1 MAIDWKKGPKVNK
14 VDKISLPPYNVH
26 YLDNGIKVIELNQGT
41 QEVVKFDIIYRGAR
55 ILEEKKLTAK
65 FTASLMREGTS
76 SFSSSQLAYKLDFYG
91 AVLRTAS
98 NLDFNYLSLSCLSK
112 YFEELCPILSEI
124 INEPSFLDSELEKM
138 KRTTIQ
144 KVAMDLSKNE
154 ILSYR
159 ILTEELF
166 GKDDP
171 YGYNTEKELIQ
182 DLSRNDI
189 VSYFENN
196 IGSSNCFI
204 VIGGKFDSRFLQV
217 INKYFGQIKKDVRP
231 VVYNQAILPQSGYQ
245 RIMLTKN
252 EFQAS
257 IKLGRRMF
265 NRHHEDY
272 PAFFVL
278 NTILGGYFGS
288 RLMSNIREKHGYT
301 YNIYSGIDHLIY
313 DGYFYIGTEVSTD
326 LIDKTVKAIGKQVNI
341 LKDNKIK
348 KGELEMVRSYLMGN
362 FLNLVDGPLNS
373 ASLVRS
379 LELDGCLDTEFDR
392 FIEEIVHIDA
402 DRLLNLA
409 QKYLSFED
417 MITVTVTHKG

>member
-1 MAIDWKKGPKVNK
+1 MTIDWKKGPKINK
-14 VDKISLPPYNVH
+14 VDKIALPPYQVH

-55 ILEEKKLTAK
+55 ILEQKKLTAK
-65 FTASLMREGTS
+65 FCASLMREGTAS
-76 SFSSSQLAYKLDFYG
+76 YTSSQVANKLDYYG

-124 INEPSFLDSELEKM
+124 IHQPSFLESEVDKM

-166 GKDDP
+166 GEDDP
-171 YGYNTEKELIQ
+171 YGYNTQKELIQ
-182 DLSRNDI
+182 DLSRKDI
-189 VSYFENN
+189 IDYYEAN

-204 VIGGKFDSRFLQV
+204 VIGGKFNPNFVQL
-217 INKYFGQIKKDVRP
+217 INTFFGQLKKDVKP
-231 VVYNQAILPQSGYQ
+231 IVYQQSQLPKPGIQKVIY
-245 RIMLTKN
+245 TKN

-257 IKLGRRMF
+257 IKMGQRMF

-272 PAFFVL
+272 PGFFVL

-288 RLMSNIREKHGYT
+288 RLMSSIREKLGYT

-326 LIDKTVKAIGKQVNI
+326 LIEKTMKAIGKQVGI
-341 LKDNKIK
+341 LRDNKIK

-379 LELDGCLDTEFDR
+379 LELDGCLDGEFER
-392 FIEEIVHIDA
+392 FIEEIVNIDA
-402 DRLLNLA
+402 NRLMDLS
-409 QKYLSFED
+409 QKYLLFDE
-417 MITVTVTHKG
+417 MITVTVTHKN